1 MVRCHAYERFI
12 RRKIPVKAK
21 RSWPIQIHRNCYYSK
36 CSKWEWRTRTRTWFV
51 TSGHKTNFFPKI
63 SIFDF
68 DKVKWLSVE
77 SVCVLVLTSLFIG
90 SIIVFKWHKRKQK
103 YFITNSNGLNFK
115 YIWLEAFDLHMLFPF
130 YCLFAYYSALDVL
143 DDFNSPV
150 FTAKLVKQKDKFEHF
165 EHKYCK
171 ISALSA
177 YLDTYMNRNH

>member
-1 MVRCHAYERFI
+1 MAISRECVCSSTYFTF
-12 RRKIPVKAK
+12 
-21 RSWPIQIHRNCYYSK
+21 HRIY
-36 CSKWEWRTRTRTWFV
+36 
-51 TSGHKTNFFPKI
+51 
-63 SIFDF
+63 
-68 DKVKWLSVE
+68 
-77 SVCVLVLTSLFIG
+77 
-90 SIIVFKWHKRKQK
+90 IIVLHWFKWHKRKQK